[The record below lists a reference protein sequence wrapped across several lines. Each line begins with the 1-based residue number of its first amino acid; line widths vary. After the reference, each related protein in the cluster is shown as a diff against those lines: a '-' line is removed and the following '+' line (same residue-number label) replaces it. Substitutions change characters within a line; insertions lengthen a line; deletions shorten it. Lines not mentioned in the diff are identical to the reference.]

1 MQELTSLT
9 AAPRAAGT
17 KGHARRLRASGML
30 PGVMYGKNAEPT
42 AVAVNPKETA
52 AVLSTEYGFN
62 KVFNLDVDGAST
74 LVMVKDYQ
82 FDPIRRELTHLDF
95 YAVDPEQFVT
105 LRVPVSTTGA
115 SVGVKAGGRLQIVS
129 RDVKLTCRVKDIPS
143 TVPHD
148 VTTVHVGESVY
159 VDEMIAPEGCEF
171 VFKNR
176 YPVIR
181 VARKRGAKVR
191 GGEEAAVAE

>member
-1 MQELTSLT
+1 MQELTTLSAT
-9 AAPRAAGT
+9 SRAAGN

-30 PGVMYGKNAEPT
+30 PAVVYGKNAEPT
-42 AVAVNPKETA
+42 PVAVSPKETA
-52 AVLSTEYGFN
+52 AVLSTEFGFN
-62 KVFNLDVDGAST
+62 KVFHLDVSGTAT

-82 FDPIRRELTHLDF
+82 FDPIRRELTHVDF
-95 YAVDPEQFVT
+95 YAVDPDQAVT

-115 SVGVKAGGRLQIVS
+115 SIGVKAGGRLQVVS
-129 RDVKLTCRVKDIPS
+129 RDVKLTCKVKDIPS

-148 VTTVHVGESVY
+148 VTNVHVGESVY
-159 VDEMIAPEGCEF
+159 IDEMSAPEGCEF

-191 GGEEAAVAE
+191 GPEEESAA